1 VRVALGPLILAA
13 ATREVNAVTGPD
25 VKTAPALV
33 AAVDLSHHSQ
43 PLTLARED
51 RIAVALV
58 AVEDDSF
65 YSDYGVNVAA
75 LLRGLWGYLRGTDA
89 GGSTIEIQL
98 ARMLYPA
105 DTVGLWGRVHLV
117 TTAMEFDAH
126 YTKLAILSMYLDAA
140 YFGHGFVGIDAASKG
155 YFGVQPTQLSW
166 TQAAMLAGLVQAP
179 STLDPFAH
187 LTAARERMTYV
198 LQRLGA
204 TGQMT
209 GKLTAS
215 VGEGGVTLAL
225 SWPGTMGLTR
235 WGGRSAVRLASG
247 IRQVLVGKG
256 SSLVG

>member
-1 VRVALGPLILAA
+1 VRVALGLLILAA
-13 ATREVNAVTGPD
+13 ATLAVNAVTGPD
-25 VKTAPALV
+25 VNTAPALV

-43 PLTLARED
+43 PLTIARED

-58 AVEDDSF
+58 AGEDDSF
-65 YSDYGVNVAA
+65 YSDSGVNVAA
-75 LLRGLWGYLRGTDA
+75 LLRGLWGYIRGTDA

-98 ARMLYPA
+98 AHMLYPA
-105 DTVGLWGRVHLV
+105 DTVGLWGHVHLV

-140 YFGHGFVGIDAASKG
+140 YFGHGFFGIDAASNG

-198 LQRLGA
+198 LQRLVA

-209 GKLTAS
+209 QAQAQDAS
-215 VGEGGVTLAL
+215 QGPLHLRGP
-225 SWPGTMGLTR
+225 S
-235 WGGRSAVRLASG
+235 
-247 IRQVLVGKG
+247 
-256 SSLVG
+256 

>member
-1 VRVALGPLILAA
+1 VRVALGLLILAA
-13 ATREVNAVTGPD
+13 ATLAVNAVTGPD
-25 VKTAPALV
+25 VQTAPALV
-33 AAVDLSHHSQ
+33 AAVDLSHHSP
-43 PLTLARED
+43 PLTIARED

-75 LLRGLWGYLRGTDA
+75 LLRSLWGYLRGTDA

-98 ARMLYPA
+98 AHMLYPA

-117 TTAMEFDAH
+117 TTALEFDAH

-140 YFGHGFVGIDAASKG
+140 YFGHGFFGIDAASNG
-155 YFGVQPTQLSW
+155 YFGVQPTQLNW

-198 LQRLGA
+198 LQRLVA

-209 GKLTAS
+209 QAQAKDAS
-215 VGEGGVTLAL
+215 QGPLHLRGP
-225 SWPGTMGLTR
+225 S
-235 WGGRSAVRLASG
+235 
-247 IRQVLVGKG
+247 
-256 SSLVG
+256 